1 MMNIQEK
8 KITLEDLWIQKQELK
23 KQIENQQQKLVESYH
38 LLTEPFTFNP
48 MHSSLMK
55 KLTTGFAIFDG
66 FMIGL
71 KIIRKIKNLF
81 R

>member
-1 MMNIQEK
+1 MNTQEN
-8 KITLEDLWIQKQELK
+8 KITLEDLLVRKLELK
-23 KQIENQQQKLVESYH
+23 KQIDDQQQKLIRSYH
-38 LLTEPFTFNP
+38 LLTEPFTVNP

-55 KLTTGFAIFDG
+55 KLTTGLAIFDG

-71 KIIRKIKNLF
+71 KIIRKVKNIL